1 LPSMTANVISVIAT
15 AIITIAFIW
24 KYRD

>member
-15 AIITIAFIW
+15 AIIAIAFIW